1 MKTIDLIV
9 VPVLIV
15 LLVFFF
21 FGMYLNATVSPDEA
35 AAEVLFKER
44 ITTGGIDEMR
54 SLQYFR
60 DVNTGLCFAR
70 TGLGRNATMANV
82 DCTGL
87 EDVLTLINND

>member
-1 MKTIDLIV
+1 MRNSNLIV

-15 LLVFFF
+15 FFLL
-21 FGMYLNATVSPDEA
+21 GLYLIDTASPDEA

-44 ITTGGIDEMR
+44 ITTDGIDEMR

>member
-1 MKTIDLIV
+1 MRTSDLIV
-9 VPVLIV
+9 VPVLIG
-15 LLVFFF
+15 F
-21 FGMYLNATVSPDEA
+21 FGLGLYLIDTASPDEA
-35 AAEVLFKER
+35 TAEVVFNER
-44 ITTGGIDEMR
+44 ITTDRIAEMR

>member
-9 VPVLIV
+9 VPVLIG
-15 LLVFFF
+15 F
-21 FGMYLNATVSPDEA
+21 FGLGLLLDNYIDTASPDEA
-35 AAEVLFKER
+35 TAEVVFNER
-44 ITTGGIDEMR
+44 ITTDRIAEMR

-87 EDVLTLINND
+87 EDVLTLINSD